1 MEAMTPAQFRAA
13 LKKLDISQV
22 KIADALGIDQR
33 TARRYAAGDAD
44 IPEPVA
50 IILRLLLSGKIKL
63 EDLR

>member
-1 MEAMTPAQFRAA
+1 MTPAQFRSA